1 MHAAVLTDFGEPSVL
16 VHQEVPDPQPG
27 PGEVLVELRA
37 AALNRRD
44 TALRKG
50 ANPAQRFPLPLILGS
65 DGAGVR
71 RDTGEEVVIFPS
83 LRWGDRE
90 EAPGHGYEILG
101 GPTDGTYAELIA
113 VPAENLYPKPAR
125 LSWHEA
131 GAFPLAGLTA
141 YRALF
146 SRAGLRA
153 DETVLVL
160 GAGSGVS
167 TFAVSLAH
175 RAGARVLVTSSSGE
189 KIERAREL
197 GAEAG
202 VDYTDGG
209 WVDEV
214 RALAGGEGVDVVVD
228 SVGTTWPDSLRCLRP
243 GGRLVVFGAT
253 AGATVELEVRPIY
266 FGQFSILGTTMGSAR
281 DFAAVLQAV
290 DAGGW
295 APVVDS
301 VRPLAEAAAAHARL
315 EAGEHFG
322 KLVLDVA

>member
-1 MHAAVLTDFGEPSVL
+1 MHAVVLTDFGDPSVL
-16 VHQEVPDPQPG
+16 AFREVPDPQARD
-27 PGEVLVELRA
+27 GEVIVELRA

-44 TALRKG
+44 TGLRKG
-50 ANPAQRFPLPLILGS
+50 ATQRFPLPLVLGS

-71 RDTGEEVVIFPS
+71 QDTGEEVVIFPT

-90 EAPGHGYEILG
+90 DAPAPGYEILG

-113 VPAENLYPKPAR
+113 VPAENVYPKPAGF
-125 LSWHEA
+125 SWHEA
-131 GAFPLAGLTA
+131 AAFPLAGLTA

-153 DETVLVL
+153 GETVLVL

-175 RAGARVLVTSSSGE
+175 QAGARVLVTSSSAE
-189 KIERAREL
+189 KIERSREL

-202 VDYTDGG
+202 VDYTAEG

-214 RALAGGEGVDVVVD
+214 RGLAGENGVDVVVD

-253 AGATVELEVRPIY
+253 AGATVELEVRPVY

-281 DFAAVLQAV
+281 DFAGLIEAIGR
-290 DAGGW
+290 GGW
-295 APVVDS
+295 SPVVDS
-301 VRPLAEAAAAHARL
+301 VRPLAEAASAHARM

-322 KLVLDVA
+322 KLVLDVP

>member
-1 MHAAVLTDFGEPSVL
+1 M
-16 VHQEVPDPQPG
+16 
-27 PGEVLVELRA
+27 
-37 AALNRRD
+37 
-44 TALRKG
+44 
-50 ANPAQRFPLPLILGS
+50 
-65 DGAGVR
+65 
-71 RDTGEEVVIFPS
+71 
-83 LRWGDRE
+83 
-90 EAPGHGYEILG
+90 
-101 GPTDGTYAELIA
+101 

-131 GAFPLAGLTA
+131 AAFPLAGLTA

-153 DETVLVL
+153 GETVLVL

-189 KIERAREL
+189 KIERARSS
-197 GAEAG
+197 APRRG

-214 RALAGGEGVDVVVD
+214 RARRRRGRRRRRRLGRDDLAGLAALPA
-228 SVGTTWPDSLRCLRP
+228 SRWPARRLRGD
-243 GGRLVVFGAT
+243 GGARRSSSRCGRSTSASS
-253 AGATVELEVRPIY
+253 R
-266 FGQFSILGTTMGSAR
+266 SSAR
-281 DFAAVLQAV
+281 RWAARATSRLLLQAV

-322 KLVLDVA
+322 KLVLDIA